1 MATLFWVPVKN
12 NNIEQENKNI
22 NKTTNNYICSIPVAR
37 GCKVTSYYLNSPL
50 PKKNKHKI
58 KTTVINEN
66 VYSIQ
71 IATCAWQKT
80 PSPQK
85 THKNTH
91 KHTHTHTHTKQ
102 HDKTQQT
109 TL

>member
-1 MATLFWVPVKN
+1 MIMTQGNTCTYINGLTNNKKKWRLYFEFRLKIITL
-12 NNIEQENKNI
+12 NKKI
-22 NKTTNNYICSIPVAR
+22 KTKTKTTNNYICSIPVAR

-71 IATCAWQKT
+71 IATCA
-80 PSPQK
+80 
-85 THKNTH
+85 
-91 KHTHTHTHTKQ
+91 
-102 HDKTQQT
+102 
-109 TL
+109 